1 MVTETNIIQ
10 FKSWLSSASPEDILT
25 VAPVL
30 INRIGN
36 LDQSQKQRFIQEIQ
50 RNPQAMSVF
59 ETLPAFNQ

>member
-1 MVTETNIIQ
+1 MTETNIIQ
-10 FKSWLSSASPEDILT
+10 FKSWLSGASADDILT

-36 LDQSQKQRFIQEIQ
+36 LDQTHQQRFIQEIE

-59 ETLPAFNQ
+59 EKLPSFNH